1 MSLSNPH
8 VSRTDNPA
16 PFGLRLYIARILTFA
31 LRELRAGLS
40 GFAIFVSCIA
50 LGVTLITGVGALT
63 NALLSGFESQ
73 GRELLGGD
81 VALRRVHKRATL
93 EERGIFDRLGQ
104 VSELATMRSMARLV
118 DGSDQTLVEIK
129 AVDTL
134 YPLLGDFK
142 IEGGIVDLDQAIR
155 RNDGAV
161 IAQSLLD
168 RLRLK
173 VGDQFQLGGKKI
185 TIAGV
190 IESEPDS
197 ITARLSF
204 GPRII
209 VSHSTLKATGL
220 IQPGTLITWHYA
232 IVTPDGEHDAKGAVA
247 QLRQDIKAGL
257 GETGFILTDR
267 SDPSPTIT
275 RLLNR
280 LRAFLTLLGLAALL
294 IGGVGVA
301 NAVRTFVDRRR
312 KVIATY
318 KSVGASGGTV
328 LAIYTT
334 QIMIIAAFGTAIG
347 LLFGS
352 ILPVIISSTYG
363 ALLPI
368 ELGQSFTWTNTAM
381 GLAYGFLVAFLFI
394 LWPLGQAERI
404 RPAALFRDEIT
415 ASDRT
420 PSMRIVVLI
429 TIAGAAL
436 TGFTAFASGAPK
448 LALSFLGG
456 MFAILMLF
464 WLIGYGV
471 TWIAGK
477 LPRPRKRPELLLAI
491 IGLAAPGGLT
501 RSVVLSLG
509 AGLSLLVAV
518 ALVDAS
524 LVNELR
530 GRMPDQSPD
539 YFALDISKADR
550 ASFEQSILE
559 RVPNTRIEIAP
570 MLRGRIIR
578 LNGVPAEEANI
589 DPQGAWVLRGDRGL
603 TYAEEVPKGSNIMA
617 GSWWPKGYSGEP
629 QVSFVADL
637 AGELGLKLGDTVTVN
652 VLGRNIT
659 ARITSLRDIEW
670 ESLAIN
676 FVMVFSPNTLAA
688 APHNL
693 LATVRFPE
701 NTPAELDAS
710 VGRVIGR
717 ELPQISMVRVKD
729 AISAFAEVFANAMTA
744 IRLAASVTLIA
755 GALVLAGALATA
767 QRRRI
772 REAVVLKCIGA
783 TRRKLLFANLIEY
796 GLLALITSTV
806 ALVAGALAAWGVM
819 TYLLSGDFI
828 FSWLAIA
835 GAIAVSITL
844 ILTFG
849 VAGTWRVLAAKP
861 VPVLRGL

>member
-1 MSLSNPH
+1 MSLSN
-8 VSRTDNPA
+8 TNAA
-16 PFGLRLYIARILTFA
+16 PGHAPSPLRSLPQAIRVLTFA

-40 GFAIFVSCIA
+40 GFGIFVACIA

-63 NALLSGFESQ
+63 NALLSGFENQ

-81 VALRRVHKRATL
+81 VTLRRVHKRATPQ
-93 EERGIFDRLGQ
+93 ERAVFAGLGQ

-118 DGSDQTLVEIK
+118 GGEDQTLVELK
-129 AVDTL
+129 AVDSF
-134 YPLLGDFK
+134 YPLIGNFK
-142 IEGGIVDLDQAIR
+142 VQGGIGLDRAIR
-155 RNDGAV
+155 ENAGAV
-161 IAQSLLD
+161 VAQSLLD
-168 RLRLK
+168 RLKLK
-173 VGDQFQLGGKKI
+173 VGDKLRLGNRNIPI
-185 TIAGV
+185 TGV
-190 IESEPDS
+190 IEREPDRIS
-197 ITARLSF
+197 ARLAF

-209 VSHSTLKATGL
+209 MSHDTLAATGL
-220 IQPGTLITWHYA
+220 VQPGTLITWHYA
-232 IVTPDGEHDAKGAVA
+232 IATPQGERDAQAAVA
-247 QLRQDIKAGL
+247 QLRNDLNAAL

-267 SDPSPTIT
+267 SNPSPTIT

-301 NAVRTFVDRRR
+301 NAVRTFVDRRL

-334 QIMIIAAFGTAIG
+334 QVMIIAAFGTAIG
-347 LLFGS
+347 LLLGS
-352 ILPVIISSTYG
+352 MLPIILSTTYG
-363 ALLPI
+363 SLLQI
-368 ELGQSFTWTNTAM
+368 ELGYSFTWTNTAI

-404 RPAALFRDEIT
+404 RPAALFRDEVA
-415 ASDRT
+415 ASDRV
-420 PSMRIVVLI
+420 PSRRILVLL
-429 TIAGAAL
+429 TLTGIALA
-436 TGFTAFASGAPK
+436 GFTAFASGAPE

-456 MFAILMLF
+456 MLAILMLF

-477 LPRPRKRPELLLAI
+477 MPRPRRPEFLLAI
-491 IGLAAPGGLT
+491 IGIAAPGGLT

-530 GRMPDQSPD
+530 GRMPEQSPD

-550 ASFEQSILE
+550 AAFKRNILE
-559 RVPNTRIEIAP
+559 RVPGTKIEIAP
-570 MLRGRIIR
+570 MLRGRIVR
-578 LNGVPAEEANI
+578 LNGVPVEEAKI
-589 DPQGAWVLRGDRGL
+589 DPRGAWVLRGDRGL
-603 TYAEEVPKGSNIMA
+603 TYAEEQPRGSTITA
-617 GSWWPKGYSGEP
+617 GTWWPKNYSGEP
-629 QVSFVADL
+629 QVSFVAGL
-637 AGELGLKLGDTVTVN
+637 AQELGLKLGDTITVN

-659 ARITSLRDIEW
+659 ARITSFRDIEW

-701 NTPAELDAS
+701 NTPAERDAS
-710 VGRVIGR
+710 VGRVIAQQ
-717 ELPQISMVRVKD
+717 LPQISMIRVKD
-729 AISAFAEVFANAMTA
+729 AISAFAEVFANAMMA
-744 IRLAASVTLIA
+744 IRMAASITLIA

-767 QRRRI
+767 QRQRI
-772 REAVVLKCIGA
+772 REAVILKCIGA
-783 TRRKLLFANLIEY
+783 TRGKLLLANLAEY
-796 GLLALITSTV
+796 GLLATITATV
-806 ALVAGALAAWGVM
+806 ALAVGTLAAWGVV
-819 TYLLSGDFI
+819 TYLLNGTFI
-828 FSWLAIA
+828 FSWIA
-835 GAIAVSITL
+835 VIGAIAVSIAL
-844 ILTFG
+844 ILAFG
-849 VAGTWRVLAAKP
+849 IIGTWRVLTAKP
-861 VPVLRGL
+861 VPILRGL